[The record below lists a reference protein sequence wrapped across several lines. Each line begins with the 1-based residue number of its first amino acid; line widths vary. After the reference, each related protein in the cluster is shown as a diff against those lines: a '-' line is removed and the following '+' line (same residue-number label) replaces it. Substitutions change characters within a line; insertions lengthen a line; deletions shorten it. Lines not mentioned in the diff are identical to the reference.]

1 MAKHGKRYRAA
12 VDKIDVD
19 RHYSPSDAMRLV
31 RDTTTVSY
39 DATVEIAVRLGVDP
53 RKADQMVRGS
63 VILPSGTGKS
73 VRVAVFTEGPKASE
87 AEQAGADLVGTDD
100 ITQMIEGGDL
110 DFDVLIA
117 TPDQMGKIG
126 RYGKVLGPRGL
137 MPNPKTGTVTMD
149 VAKAVGDAKGGKVDF
164 RVDRQGN
171 VHMVIGK
178 ASFSP
183 NQLWAN
189 YNAAMEELHRL
200 KPASSKG
207 RYMRSI
213 AVSTAQG
220 PSINIEA
227 RTRDE
232 FEEAMAA
239 APAEVTPV

>member
-1 MAKHGKRYRAA
+1 MAKRGKRYQAA
-12 VDKIDVD
+12 AAKIDAD
-19 RHYSPSDAMRLV
+19 KQYSPSDAMRLV
-31 RDTTTVSY
+31 KETTTVSY

-63 VILPSGTGKS
+63 VILPAGTGKD
-73 VRVAVFTEGPKASE
+73 VKVAVFAEGAKAAE
-87 AEQAGADLVGTDD
+87 AEEAGADIVGAET
-100 ITQMIEGGDL
+100 ITEMITAGDL

-126 RYGKVLGPRGL
+126 RHGKILGPRGL

-149 VAKAVGDAKGGKVDF
+149 VAKAVADAKGGKVDF

-178 ASFSP
+178 ASFTP
-183 NQLWAN
+183 DQLWAN

-200 KPASSKG
+200 KPASAKG

-213 AVSTAQG
+213 AVSTSQG
-220 PSINIEA
+220 PSIAIEP

>member
-1 MAKHGKRYRAA
+1 MAKRGKRYQAA
-12 VDKIDVD
+12 ADKIDIERD
-19 RHYSPSDAMRLV
+19 YSPSDAARLV
-31 RDTTTVSY
+31 GETSTVSY
-39 DATVEIAVRLGVDP
+39 DASVEVAVRLGVDP

-63 VILPSGTGKS
+63 VILPSGTGKTNT
-73 VRVAVFTEGPKASE
+73 VAVFAEGPKATE
-87 AEQAGADLVGTDD
+87 AEEAGADIVGSDA
-100 ITQMIEGGDL
+100 IVEMIDAGNL

-149 VAKAVGDAKGGKVDF
+149 VTKAVGDAKGGKIDF

-178 ASFSP
+178 ASFTA
-183 NQLWAN
+183 NQIWAN
-189 YNAAMEELHRL
+189 YNAVMEELHRL
-200 KPASSKG
+200 KPASAKG
-207 RYMRSI
+207 RYMKSI
-213 AVSTAQG
+213 SMSTSQG
-220 PSINIEA
+220 PSIRVES

-239 APAEVTPV
+239 APDEVSV